1 MLVFSSWHAWCV
13 WCSNVPA
20 EQSIAYSACA
30 LCLNRW
36 QHPLL
41 HKRHLQTTRE
51 ACLGNSWH
59 TIILYWLAALTE
71 SVYNLKLQ
79 PVCWQSEGNDNFTR
93 SLLWLVSYRA
103 RPHWGQLHCRN
114 NIANC
119 CSNYAVRNTE
129 ISSGLPLY
137 NYTSFVPSGWCVTL
151 LHALS
156 LQPPMVSSPV
166 TSYPSLAIMVKYL
179 YAPSHTNDPLTIDL
193 TNPIVFISP
202 FSLSC

>member
-151 LHALS
+151 LQLS
-156 LQPPMVSSPV
+156 PCSGFLTCHILSIPAPTQSFSN
-166 TSYPSLAIMVKYL
+166 SLWLCSQSK
-179 YAPSHTNDPLTIDL
+179 TI
-193 TNPIVFISP
+193 
-202 FSLSC
+202 